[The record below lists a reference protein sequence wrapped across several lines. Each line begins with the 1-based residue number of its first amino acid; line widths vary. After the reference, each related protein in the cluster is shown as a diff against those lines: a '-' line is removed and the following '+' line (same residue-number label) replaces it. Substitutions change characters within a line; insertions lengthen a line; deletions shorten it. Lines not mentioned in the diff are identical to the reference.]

1 MTRRSLRRGGPL
13 DTVAAA
19 TVITALLVTAFTLFH
34 LAWHNWVPSTN
45 VLAGTEFV
53 DRSSAPTDLVVRDG
67 DSYDGQFVYGL
78 ALHPFTRSTTTGAFT
93 LDYPAYRQE
102 RIGLPLVAYTVHTVT
117 SLGMSVTL
125 IVIEAVSLLA
135 VGVAGA
141 VLMRRFQRHALWGV
155 LLAVEPGLT
164 IAGARDL
171 TEPLAWATLL
181 AGLVWWLDRRWVLA
195 GLAFTAACLTRE
207 TSAVLL
213 LGLGLGQLVHGARPR
228 WRGATPIA
236 VAGAVALGW
245 QLWLRHVWGTL
256 PIDDG
261 PANVGHPITGVL
273 ASIRDGFT
281 DLTDGQTHSTG
292 VGITWQGERLGLFIL
307 IVAAL
312 VLLPRCPLPAPFKW
326 AWTFSV
332 ALALTLHNWSY
343 DAQFLRAAHE
353 AWAMSLLVVVTA
365 LPRGQVLRWTRSGV
379 LAAAALVSV
388 YVVGFYAQGL

>member
-1 MTRRSLRRGGPL
+1 MTRPSLRRGGPL

-19 TVITALLVTAFTLFH
+19 TVITAMLVTAFTLFH

-53 DRSSAPTDLVVRDG
+53 DRASAPADLVVRDG

-78 ALHPFTRSTTTGAFT
+78 ALRPFTQSTTTGAFT

-117 SLGMSVTL
+117 SLRLSVTL

-141 VLMRRFQRHALWGV
+141 MLMHRFHRHALWGV

-181 AGLVWWLDRRWVLA
+181 TGLVWWLDRRWVLA
-195 GLAFTAACLTRE
+195 GLAFTGACLTRE

-213 LGLGLGQLVHGARPR
+213 LGLGIGQLVHGARPR

-245 QLWLRHVWGTL
+245 QLWLRHVWGRL
-256 PIDDG
+256 PVDDG

-281 DLTDGQTHSTG
+281 DLTDGQTHSTRL
-292 VGITWQGERLGLFIL
+292 GITWQGERLGLLVL

-312 VLLPRCPLPAPFKW
+312 LLLPRCPLPAPCKW

-365 LPRGQVLRWTRSGV
+365 LPRAQLLRWMRTGV
-379 LAAAALVSV
+379 LAAAAVVSV